1 MFFGMRA
8 GSTAF
13 FRKKA
18 KNRKKIEKKGLH
30 FPKSRDILSNVPSEQ
45 VNTTRG
51 ISTVGS
57 ALHSHCR
64 GQRFESAMLHQTQ
77 EIRTSSRLGMGSDF
91 FFLSEKLNIHNKKRH
106 CGKYRFQDF
115 KPPSQNCK
123 KKQVYKLVFGRVHAK
138 ISTWAKEAQTAVH
151 PALTVK
157 FLPPT
162 SMIMQGEHTDGRQP
176 RIKRDDFPE
185 LRRAL

>member
-1 MFFGMRA
+1 MRA

-13 FRKKA
+13 FKKNEKA
-18 KNRKKIEKKGLH
+18 KKNAKKGLH
-30 FPKSRDILSNVPSEQ
+30 FSRSHDILFNVPSEQ

-91 FFLSEKLNIHNKKRH
+91 FFLSEKLKIYNKKRH
-106 CGKYRFQDF
+106 CGKYWVSGLQASF
-115 KPPSQNCK
+115 PESQEKSKNIG
-123 KKQVYKLVFGRVHAK
+123 VAFGRIHAK
-138 ISTWAKEAQTAVH
+138 ISTWAREARTAVH

-157 FLPPT
+157 SLFPYVY
-162 SMIMQGEHTDGRQP
+162 DYAR
-176 RIKRDDFPE
+176 RIYRWKTT
-185 LRRAL
+185 AN

>member
-1 MFFGMRA
+1 MADVFRHASRIDGFF
-8 GSTAF
+8 S
-13 FRKKA
+13 KKGKKPK
-18 KNRKKIEKKGLH
+18 KNEKKGLH

-91 FFLSEKLNIHNKKRH
+91 FFLSKKLKIHNKKTALQEKTCFRN
-106 CGKYRFQDF
+106 QAS
-115 KPPSQNCK
+115 PSPNRK
-123 KKQVYKLVFGRVHAK
+123 KKQVYRLIFGRIHAK
-138 ISTWAKEAQTAVH
+138 ISTWAREARTAVH

-157 FLPPT
+157 SVFPP
-162 SMIMQGEHTDGRQP
+162 R
-176 RIKRDDFPE
+176 
-185 LRRAL
+185 L